1 MCAAKLLKLL
11 RVVIVTVAISAAA
24 ITLSYVFVR
33 VLNSETAN
41 TIHFEVVSLVTITA
55 FMALSMLL
63 PIRRPAKKITA
74 KILAKWLHTSALASL
89 MVVVVVIVA
98 PSVAPVSISG
108 LIHMIESEDAPDAT
122 GSELPA
128 AGITDGDLFM
138 AAATIMGLAVF
149 GSALGTLGRGKDSV
163 KGVAYTLV
171 PTITVQAAFML
182 DIMDILH
189 FPAVVWI
196 PMTAILLMLVV
207 LAMVANKL
215 LPDRKR

>member
-1 MCAAKLLKLL
+1 M
-11 RVVIVTVAISAAA
+11 IVTAA
-24 ITLSYVFVR
+24 ILAAVIISSYVLVR
-33 VLNSETAN
+33 MLNSETAI
-41 TIHFEVVSLVTITA
+41 TIYSEVFLLVTIFASVT
-55 FMALSMLL
+55 LSMLL

-74 KILAKWLHTSALASL
+74 KLLAKWLHAGALTSLA
-89 MVVVVVIVA
+89 VVVVVIVA
-98 PSVAPVSISG
+98 PSAAPVSVSG
-108 LIHMIESEDAPDAT
+108 LKHMIESEDMLDAT
-122 GSELPA
+122 GGELPA
-128 AGITDGDLFM
+128 AGIGITDGDLFM

-163 KGVAYTLV
+163 KGVVYTLV

-182 DIMDILH
+182 DIMGILR

-207 LAMVANKL
+207 LAMAANKL